1 MQRGAQPRY
10 AKTAAQGKCFGG
22 GAARRLK
29 PTILG
34 DDIGQQQ
41 IFDPRDL
48 IFQRELLLFKAL
60 EHQHVIAACFLKGRN
75 RGIEI
80 AVLPPEHFQL
90 HAGNLFRIH
99 FTMSIHSL
107 TEPIENAA

>member
-1 MQRGAQPRY
+1 M
-10 AKTAAQGKCFGG
+10 CFGG
-22 GAARRLK
+22 GAARRRQSARS
-29 PTILG
+29 G

-48 IFQRELLLFKAL
+48 IFQGELLLFQPL
-60 EHQHVIAACFLKGRN
+60 EHQHVIAACFLKCCN
-75 RGIEI
+75 RSIEI
-80 AVLPPEHFQL
+80 AVLPSEHFQL